1 MIYLD
6 HAATTPVD
14 PAVREAMLPYEREG
28 FGNPNSLHRAGRVAR
43 RAVEQARARVADLIG
58 AQPNEIVFTGG
69 GTEADNLA
77 LFGGLGTGAHLI
89 VSQIEHHAVLHA
101 ARALERRG
109 VAVSYVSVDRHG
121 RVNPDEVAAA
131 LREDTAL
138 VSIMAANN
146 EVGTLQ
152 PIRELG
158 NWLAGHPARFHTD
171 AVQAVGHVPVD
182 VNDWDVDLL
191 TLSAHKFHGPKGV
204 GALYARTGVELAP
217 LLHGGGQ
224 EAGLRS
230 GTENV
235 AGIVGCGEAARLA
248 CGRFPADRERITR
261 LRDRLIRGAL
271 DSIDGVALTGH
282 PSLRLPGSASFTFAG
297 APGESLLLKLDM
309 SGICVSTGS
318 ACASG
323 RLDPSHVLLAMGLS
337 KAEANGSL
345 RFTLGR
351 TTTAGEIDAVL
362 GVLPDAV
369 AHVRRLGF

>member
-1 MIYLD
+1 LIYLD

-14 PAVREAMLPYEREG
+14 PAVRAAMEPYERDRY
-28 FGNPNSLHRAGRVAR
+28 GNPNSLHQAGRTAR
-43 RAVEQARARVADLIG
+43 RAVERARAQVADLLG
-58 AQPNEIVFTGG
+58 AQPTEIAFTGG

-77 LFGGLGTGAHLI
+77 LFGLLAPGSHLI
-89 VSQIEHHAVLHA
+89 VSGIEHHAVLHA
-101 ARALERRG
+101 ARALERHG
-109 VAVSYVSVDRHG
+109 VAVSCVPVDRHG
-121 RVNPDEVAAA
+121 RVAPDAVAAA
-131 LREDTAL
+131 LQDDTAL

-152 PIRELG
+152 PIRAIARLLG
-158 NWLAGHPARFHTD
+158 DHPARFPTD
-171 AVQAVGHVPVD
+171 AVQAAGHVPVD
-182 VNDWDVDLL
+182 VNAWGVDLL
-191 TLSAHKFHGPKGV
+191 ALSAHKFHGPKGV
-204 GALYARTGVELAP
+204 GALYVRTGVELTP

-235 AGIVGCGEAARLA
+235 AGIVGCGEAARIARDRL
-248 CGRFPADRERITR
+248 PADRERIVR
-261 LRDRLIRGAL
+261 LRDRLIRGVL
-271 DSIDGVALTGH
+271 DSIDGAALTGH

-309 SGICVSTGS
+309 GGICVSTGS
-318 ACASG
+318 ACTSG

-362 GVLPDAV
+362 DALPDAV